1 MVTVQTLLTRMY
13 RAVRRV
19 FPQCQIVAEATAYNM
34 FLAFFPILLLGLG
47 ILHGTKWGASAVL
60 QMWFRL
66 QIILPPE
73 SSHLVGAYLGRHGES
88 ALRWILVGL
97 LGTLLVG
104 ARLMTTLTEGFH
116 VVAGDPARPNFWN
129 RQLRVFTLLCLT
141 IFPWLA
147 VVILTIF
154 GRQVTSWLMYETG
167 SSFAIRVALEIGY
180 VVAVFVLG
188 VAVLMIVYRVGRPGH
203 RGWRDVLHGAVLA
216 TLLWWA
222 VDYIF
227 GTYVRHMPYDVVY
240 GGVAAAIGLL
250 VWMYLTTVVVL
261 FGAAYNAE
269 RRAEEPQF
277 PEGPKGC

>member
-1 MVTVQTLLTRMY
+1 MGGLKAFTIRIY

-34 FLAFFPILLLGLG
+34 FVAFFPILLLGLG
-47 ILHGTKWGASAVL
+47 LLHGTKWGASAVL

-73 SSHLVGAYLGRHGES
+73 SSHLVGVYLGRHGES

-97 LGTLLVG
+97 FGSLLVG

-116 VVAGDPARPNFWN
+116 IVAGDQARPRFWN
-129 RQLRVFTLLCLT
+129 RQLRILILLCLT
-141 IFPWLA
+141 ILPWLT

-154 GRQVTSWLMYETG
+154 GTQVTAWLMYESG
-167 SSFAIRVALEIGY
+167 SSLAMRLALKTAY
-180 VVAVFVLG
+180 VVAVFLLG

-203 RGWRDVLHGAVLA
+203 RGWRDVLHGAILA

-222 VDYIF
+222 VDYLF

-269 RRAEEPQF
+269 RRAEESQF
-277 PEGPKGC
+277 TQTPRD

>member
-1 MVTVQTLLTRMY
+1 MVRLKTFTTRMY

-19 FPQCQIVAEATAYNM
+19 FPQCQIVAEATAYSM
-34 FLAFFPILLLGLG
+34 FLSFFPILLLGLG
-47 ILHGTKWGASAVL
+47 LLHGTKWGASAVL

-73 SSHLVGAYLGRHGES
+73 SSQLVGAYLGRHGES

-97 LGTLLVG
+97 FGTLLVG

-116 VVAGDPARPNFWN
+116 IVAGDQARPNFWN

-147 VVILTIF
+147 MVILTIF
-154 GRQVTSWLMYETG
+154 GRQVTTWLMYETG
-167 SSFAIRVALEIGY
+167 SSFVMRVALRVGY
-180 VVAVFVLG
+180 IVAVFVLG
-188 VAVLMIVYRVGRPGH
+188 VAILMTVYRVGRPGH

-222 VDYIF
+222 VDYFF

-261 FGAAYNAE
+261 LGAAYNAE
-269 RRAEEPQF
+269 RRAEESQF
-277 PEGPKGC
+277 AQTPRG